1 MRWRLEAA
9 LGRRLPFALRRPLRR
24 LLYLPEDVAD
34 VVLRRRPPLVPP
46 RGLRD
51 VGAGDFVAVGEEFLG
66 YLRKLG
72 LTPES
77 RVLDAGCGIG
87 RLAVPLTAFLSER
100 GSYDG
105 FDVAAA
111 DVRWCGRKIGRRFP
125 NFRFV
130 HADVRNGRYN
140 PNGRIR
146 PEEYV
151 FPFPAGSF
159 DFVVATS
166 LFTHL
171 LEGAARR
178 YLGEIAR
185 VLAPGGRSLV
195 TFFLLDEEG
204 RAAISGGRADF
215 TFQVAAGEAHV
226 HDAAEPEAA
235 VAYERSWIERLH
247 RETGLE
253 IEGPAWRGSWTHL
266 PGSVTYQD
274 VVVARKRS

>member
-9 LGRRLPFALRRPLRR
+9 IGRRLPFALRRPLRR
-24 LLYLPEDVAD
+24 LLYLPEDVRD
-34 VVLRRRPPLVPP
+34 WVFRRRPPLVPP
-46 RGLRD
+46 CGLRD

-66 YLRKLG
+66 YLRELG
-72 LTPES
+72 LSPES
-77 RVLDAGCGIG
+77 RLLDAGCGIG
-87 RLAVPLTAFLSER
+87 RLAIPMSAYLSER
-100 GSYDG
+100 GGYDG
-105 FDVAAA
+105 FDVVSA
-111 DVRWCGRKIGRRFP
+111 DIRWCRKKLGRRHP

-140 PNGRIR
+140 PAGRIR

-151 FPFPAGSF
+151 FPFREGTF

-178 YLGEIAR
+178 YLDEIAR

-195 TFFLLDEEG
+195 TCFLLDDASRG
-204 RAAISGGRADF
+204 AIAGGRADF
-215 TFQVAAGEAHV
+215 TFHVAAGEARL

-235 VAYERSWIERLH
+235 VAYERTWVERRHL
-247 RETGLE
+247 EAGLE
-253 IEGPAWRGSWTHL
+253 VEGSVWRGSWTHL
-266 PGSVTYQD
+266 PECVTYQD
-274 VVVARKRS
+274 VVIARKR

>member
-9 LGRRLPFALRRPLRR
+9 LGRRLPFALRRPLHR
-24 LLYLPEDVAD
+24 LLYLPEDVRD
-34 VVLRRRPPLVPP
+34 WVFRRRPPLVPP

-66 YLRKLG
+66 YLRELG
-72 LTPES
+72 LSPES
-77 RVLDAGCGIG
+77 RLLDAGCGIG
-87 RLAVPLTAFLSER
+87 RLAIPMSAYLSER
-100 GSYDG
+100 GGYDG
-105 FDVAAA
+105 FDVASA
-111 DVRWCGRKIGRRFP
+111 DIRWCQKKLGRRHP

-140 PNGRIR
+140 PAGRIR

-151 FPFPAGSF
+151 FPFREGTF

-178 YLGEIAR
+178 YLDEIAR
-185 VLAPGGRSLV
+185 VLAPGGCCLV
-195 TFFLLDEEG
+195 TYFLLDDASRG
-204 RAAISGGRADF
+204 AISGGRADF
-215 TFQVAAGEAHV
+215 TFHVAAGEARL

-235 VAYERSWIERLH
+235 VAYERTWVERRHL
-247 RETGLE
+247 EAGLE
-253 IEGPAWRGSWTHL
+253 VEGSVWRGSWTHL
-266 PGSVTYQD
+266 PDSVTYQD
-274 VVVARKRS
+274 VVIARKR